1 VHSVVKMNVQ
11 KTFVTDKVSTMSTS
25 NESTEG
31 QTGESNEEPG
41 AIPRK
46 PEDVECQNREEKI
59 ADLLASGTNVYLSGG
74 GGTGK
79 SYCLKNVYLR
89 LMERGL
95 NVYKAG
101 STGVAAESI
110 GGMTLHSWAGVQ
122 LGDKDAETYY
132 ITIQGRNRKAWLRWK
147 QTSILIIDEISMT
160 GGKFFQMLSDLGKR
174 IRGRN
179 LPFGGITLLICGD
192 VCQLPPVK
200 DSYFFQ
206 TDVYHDF
213 NFSVIRLTHPW
224 RFQKD
229 IDFFYLLSRVRV
241 GEQTPKD
248 IQKLEERKVAYYK
261 DIYNRKYKPGEIRPT
276 RMFSKKIDVAE
287 MNRKEL
293 DALPDDE
300 YLYVCS
306 DSLEKK
312 TKTSTAV
319 ISHFQDLMNKNVP
332 PEVAMKKNA
341 QVMLTWNLDVERGLC
356 NGSRGVVLECL
367 DDCVLV
373 KFKNG
378 VEQFINPNV
387 WTMETEDEIFTRAQL
402 PLILAWCNTIHRC
415 QSATLDCIVIDL
427 GTSIFSDNMAY
438 VALSRCRSLDGIY
451 LVNLIPEKIKCDPA
465 ALEFERELIAT
476 EYKME

>member
-1 VHSVVKMNVQ
+1 MYRRLLL
-11 KTFVTDKVSTMSTS
+11 VTTKVFTMSTS

-31 QTGESNEEPG
+31 QTGESHHEEPG

-46 PEDVECQNREEKI
+46 PEDIECQNREEKI
-59 ADLLASGTNVYLSGG
+59 ADLLANGTNVYLSGG

-95 NVYKAG
+95 TVYKAG

-147 QTSILIIDEISMT
+147 QTSVLIIDEISMT

-174 IRGRN
+174 IRGCK

-229 IDFFYLLSRVRV
+229 IDFFYILSRVRV
-241 GEQTPKD
+241 GEQTPGD

-261 DIYNRKYKPGEIRPT
+261 DIYNKKYKPGEIRPT
-276 RMFSKKIDVAE
+276 RMFSK
-287 MNRKEL
+287 
-293 DALPDDE
+293 
-300 YLYVCS
+300 
-306 DSLEKK
+306 
-312 TKTSTAV
+312 
-319 ISHFQDLMNKNVP
+319 
-332 PEVAMKKNA
+332 
-341 QVMLTWNLDVERGLC
+341 
-356 NGSRGVVLECL
+356 
-367 DDCVLV
+367 
-373 KFKNG
+373 
-378 VEQFINPNV
+378 
-387 WTMETEDEIFTRAQL
+387 
-402 PLILAWCNTIHRC
+402 
-415 QSATLDCIVIDL
+415 
-427 GTSIFSDNMAY
+427 
-438 VALSRCRSLDGIY
+438 
-451 LVNLIPEKIKCDPA
+451 
-465 ALEFERELIAT
+465 
-476 EYKME
+476 